1 MQDDSTPQDHTDAV
15 IPELNGDLMDN
26 MSARVDFCTL
36 TGVLKDDI
44 SARCILSHVY
54 DLVRVQ
60 VVLQFVKASIMDGN
74 RSGMVLNCRC
84 ALGCLACAFSWQV
97 ASGGKEG
104 RWEEKRLLEDVRG
117 R

>member
-1 MQDDSTPQDHTDAV
+1 MQDDSTPEDHTDAV
-15 IPELNGDLMDN
+15 IQLDGDLADN

-36 TGVLKDDI
+36 TGFSKDKI
-44 SARCILSHVY
+44 PARCTLSRVY
-54 DLVRVQ
+54 DLVRVPL
-60 VVLQFVKASIMDGN
+60 VVLQLVKASTMDGN
-74 RSGMVLNCRC
+74 RSGLVLTCRC

-104 RWEEKRLLEDVRG
+104 RWEKKRLLEDVGG